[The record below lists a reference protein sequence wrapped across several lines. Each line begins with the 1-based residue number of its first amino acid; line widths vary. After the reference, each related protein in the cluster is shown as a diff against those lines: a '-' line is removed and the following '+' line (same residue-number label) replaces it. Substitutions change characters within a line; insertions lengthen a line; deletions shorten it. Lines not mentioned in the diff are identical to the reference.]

1 MSQEAGYTP
10 LTRAQLSEFRRRLA
24 KYYGAFFVFLI
35 AFTVV
40 LYLFE
45 RAGLPHRFIG
55 YAFIFLTLALYAFIG
70 ILNFTRRLEEYYVAG
85 RRVPAIFNG
94 MATGA
99 DWMSAASLISMAGTL
114 WLLGYDALAYIMGW
128 TGGYVLLA
136 LLFAPYIRK
145 FGQYTIPDFVATR
158 YGERARLAR
167 FVAAI
172 CAIIVSLAYV
182 TAQVTGVGI
191 IMSRFFGL
199 DYRIGVFVG
208 LAGVLVCSFLGGM
221 KSITWTQVAQYI
233 ILIVAYLIPVTFLSA
248 KLTGVP
254 FPQLMYGKALSEI
267 TQLEQAM
274 KLPSY
279 IQPFKQALSN
289 ASAITAFKQIGI
301 TPPEPITV
309 KDWVG
314 TPWQFLALTLCL
326 MAGTVGLP
334 HILIRY
340 YTVPSPKEARI
351 SVGWSL
357 FFIWLLY
364 VTAPAY
370 AAFSRWEVLQNVVG
384 QPINA
389 LPEWTANWIRTGL
402 LKITDANNDGI
413 LQFSELSINGDIVVL
428 ATPEIAGLP
437 FTIAALVA
445 AGGLAAALSTADGLL
460 LVISTAVAHD
470 IYAKIINPNAPYGRR
485 FLLSRLMILISAV
498 IAALLAIPQFAL
510 IVQLVAW
517 AFSLAASTFF
527 PVILLGIFWKRANA
541 NGAIAGMIGG
551 LVACFVY
558 MIWNY
563 VDPRFNVLGLSHLS
577 AGIFGMA
584 ANFLLTIVL
593 SLLTAPSP
601 KYIQDM
607 VDQLRIPVGEMR
619 LPAPGAAPGTAPG
632 VAPAGQD

>member
-35 AFTVV
+35 VFTLV

-99 DWMSAASLISMAGTL
+99 DWMSAASFISMAGTL

-199 DYRIGVFVG
+199 DYRVGVFVG

-485 FLLSRLMILISAV
+485 FLLSRLMILIAAV

-527 PVILLGIFWKRANA
+527 PVVLLGIFWKRANA

-607 VDQLRIPVGEMR
+607 VDQLRIPVGELR

>member
-1 MSQEAGYTP
+1 MAQEAGYTP
-10 LTRAQLSEFRRRLA
+10 LTRAQISAFRRRLA

-35 AFTVV
+35 IFTLV
-40 LYLFE
+40 LLLLE
-45 RAGLPHRFIG
+45 RAGLPTQFIG

-70 ILNFTRRLEEYYVAG
+70 ILNFTRRLDEYYVAG
-85 RRVPAIFNG
+85 RRVPAFFNG

-99 DWMSAASLISMAGTL
+99 DWMSAASFISMAGTL

-145 FGQYTIPDFVATR
+145 FGQFTIPDFVATR

-167 FVAAI
+167 LVAAI
-172 CAIIVSLAYV
+172 CAIIASFTYV

-199 DYRIGVFVG
+199 DYRVGVFVG

-233 ILIVAYLIPVTFLSA
+233 ILITAYLIPVTFLSA

-254 FPQLMYGKALSEI
+254 FPQLMYGRALSEI

-274 KLPSY
+274 QLSSY
-279 IQPFKQALSN
+279 VQPFKQALSN
-289 ASAITAFKQIGI
+289 ASAIASFKQIGL

-314 TPWQFLALTLCL
+314 TPWEFLALTLCL
-326 MAGTVGLP
+326 MAGTAGLP

-370 AAFSRWEVLQNVVG
+370 AAFSRWEVLKNVVG
-384 QPINA
+384 QPIA
-389 LPEWTANWIRTGL
+389 SLPAWTASWIKTGL
-402 LKITDANNDGI
+402 LTINDANGDGI
-413 LQFSELSINGDIVVL
+413 LQYSELRIVGDIVVL

-460 LVISTAVAHD
+460 LVVSTAVAHD
-470 IYAKIINPNAPYGRR
+470 IYAKIINPNASYSRR
-485 FLLSRLMILISAV
+485 FLVSRIMILIAAV
-498 IAALLAIPQFAL
+498 LAALAALPRLAL
-510 IVQLVAW
+510 IVQIVAW

-527 PVILLGIFWKRANA
+527 PVVLLGIFWKRANA

-551 LVACFVY
+551 LIACVVY
-558 MIWNY
+558 IVGNY
-563 VDPRFNVLGLSHLS
+563 IDPRFNVLGLSHLS

-584 ANFLLTIVL
+584 ANFILLILV
-593 SLLTAPSP
+593 SLATAPAP

-619 LPAPGAAPGTAPG
+619 LPAPGTAPGTAPG

>member
-1 MSQEAGYTP
+1 
-10 LTRAQLSEFRRRLA
+10 
-24 KYYGAFFVFLI
+24 
-35 AFTVV
+35 
-40 LYLFE
+40 
-45 RAGLPHRFIG
+45 
-55 YAFIFLTLALYAFIG
+55 
-70 ILNFTRRLEEYYVAG
+70 
-85 RRVPAIFNG
+85 
-94 MATGA
+94 
-99 DWMSAASLISMAGTL
+99 
-114 WLLGYDALAYIMGW
+114 MGW

-167 FVAAI
+167 LVAAI

-199 DYRIGVFVG
+199 DYRVGVFVG
-208 LAGVLVCSFLGGM
+208 LLGVLVCSFLGGM

-254 FPQLMYGKALSEI
+254 FPQLMYGRALSEI
-267 TQLEQAM
+267 TQIEQA
-274 KLPSY
+274 LQISSY
-279 IQPFKQALSN
+279 VQPFKQALSN
-289 ASAITAFKQIGI
+289 ASAIEALKQIGL
-301 TPPEPITV
+301 TPPEAITV
-309 KDWVG
+309 RDWVG

-326 MAGTVGLP
+326 MTGTVGLP

-340 YTVPSPKEARI
+340 YTVPSPKEARM

-357 FFIWLLY
+357 LFIWLLY

-384 QPINA
+384 QPISA
-389 LPEWTANWIRTGL
+389 LPGWTASWIKTGL
-402 LKITDANNDGI
+402 LTINDANGDGI
-413 LQFSELSINGDIVVL
+413 LQFSELRINGDIVVL

-470 IYAKIINPNAPYGRR
+470 IYAKIIDPNAPYGRR
-485 FLLSRLMILISAV
+485 FLLSRIMILISAV
-498 IAALLAIPQFAL
+498 VAALLALPRFAL

-551 LVACFVY
+551 LIACLVY
-558 MIWNY
+558 MVGNY
-563 VDPRFNVLGLSHLS
+563 LDPRFNVLGLSHLS

-584 ANFLLTIVL
+584 ANFLLMIVV
-593 SLLTAPSP
+593 SLATAPSP
-601 KYIQDM
+601 KYIQDI

-619 LPAPGAAPGTAPG
+619 LPALGTAPGAPG

>member
-1 MSQEAGYTP
+1 MAQEAGYTP
-10 LTRAQLSEFRRRLA
+10 LTRTQLSEFRRRLA
-24 KYYGAFFVFLI
+24 RYYGAFFVFLI
-35 AFTVV
+35 VFTLV
-40 LYLFE
+40 LYLLE

-99 DWMSAASLISMAGTL
+99 DWMSAASFISMAGTL
-114 WLLGYDALAYIMGW
+114 WLAGYDGLAYIMGW

-167 FVAAI
+167 VVAAI

-199 DYRIGVFVG
+199 RYEVGVFVG
-208 LAGVLVCSFLGGM
+208 LLGVLVCSFLGGM

-254 FPQLMYGKALSEI
+254 FPQLMYGRALSEI
-267 TQLEQAM
+267 TQIEQT
-274 KLPSY
+274 LQLSSY
-279 IQPFKQALSN
+279 VQPFKQALSN
-289 ASAITAFKQIGI
+289 ASAIQAFREIGL

-309 KDWVG
+309 RDWVG
-314 TPWQFLALTLCL
+314 TPWQFLAFTFCL
-326 MAGTVGLP
+326 MTGTAGLP

-357 FFIWLLY
+357 LFIWLLY

-384 QPINA
+384 QPISA

-470 IYAKIINPNAPYGRR
+470 IYAKIIDPNAPYGRR
-485 FLLSRLMILISAV
+485 FLLSRIMILVAAF

-527 PVILLGIFWKRANA
+527 PVVLLGIFWKRANA
-541 NGAIAGMIGG
+541 NGAIAGMLGG
-551 LVACFVY
+551 LIACFVY
-558 MIWNY
+558 MIGNY
-563 VDPRFNVLGLSHLS
+563 IDPRFNVLGLSHLS
-577 AGIFGMA
+577 AGIFGML
-584 ANFLLTIVL
+584 ANFILLIVV
-593 SLLTAPSP
+593 SLATAPAP

-607 VDQLRIPVGEMR
+607 VDQLRIPVGEMHI
-619 LPAPGAAPGTAPG
+619 PAPGPAPGTAPG

>member
-1 MSQEAGYTP
+1 MAQEAGYTP
-10 LTRAQLSEFRRRLA
+10 LTRAQISAFRRRLA
-24 KYYGAFFVFLI
+24 KYYGSFFIFLI
-35 AFTVV
+35 IFTLV
-40 LYLFE
+40 LLFLE
-45 RAGLPHRFIG
+45 NAGLPKAYIG

-85 RRVPAIFNG
+85 RRVPAFFNG

-99 DWMSAASLISMAGTL
+99 DWMSAASFISMAGTL
-114 WLLGYDALAYIMGW
+114 WLLGYDGLAYIMGW

-158 YGERARLAR
+158 YGEKAKLTRL
-167 FVAAI
+167 VAAI

-199 DYRIGVFVG
+199 DYRVGVFVG
-208 LAGVLVCSFLGGM
+208 LVGVLVCSFLGGM

-233 ILIVAYLIPVTFLSA
+233 ILIVAYLIPVTFLSG

-254 FPQLMYGKALSEI
+254 FPQLMYGQALSHI
-267 TQLEQAM
+267 TQLEQSM
-274 KLPSY
+274 NLSSY
-279 IQPFKQALSN
+279 VQPFKQALSN
-289 ASAITAFKQIGI
+289 ASAITAFKQIGL

-309 KDWVG
+309 RDWVG

-389 LPEWTANWIRTGL
+389 LPAWTTSWIRTGL
-402 LKITDANNDGI
+402 LTIRDANGDGI
-413 LQFSELSINGDIVVL
+413 LQFNELTINPDIVVL

-485 FLLSRLMILISAV
+485 FFLSRLMILISAL

-551 LVACFVY
+551 LVVCFAY
-558 MIWNY
+558 MIANY
-563 VDPRFNVLGLSHLS
+563 IDPRINVLGLSHLS

-584 ANFLLTIVL
+584 ANFLLLIIV
-593 SLLTAPSP
+593 SLVTAPAP
-601 KYIQDM
+601 KYIEDM

-619 LPAPGAAPGTAPG
+619 LPSPGTAPGTAPG
-632 VAPAGQD
+632 IAPAGQD

>member
-24 KYYGAFFVFLI
+24 KYYGAFFAFLI

-99 DWMSAASLISMAGTL
+99 DWMSAASFISMAGTL

-267 TQLEQAM
+267 AQLEQAM

>member
-35 AFTVV
+35 VFTLV

-99 DWMSAASLISMAGTL
+99 DWMSAASFISMAGTL

-248 KLTGVP
+248 KLTGIP

>member
-1 MSQEAGYTP
+1 MAQEAGYTP
-10 LTRAQLSEFRRRLA
+10 LTRAQISAFRRRLA
-24 KYYGAFFVFLI
+24 KYYGAFFIFLI
-35 AFTVV
+35 IFTIF
-40 LYLFE
+40 LYLLE
-45 RAGLPHRFIG
+45 IAGLPPRFVG

-70 ILNFTRRLEEYYVAG
+70 ILNFTRRLDEYYVAG
-85 RRVPAIFNG
+85 RRVPAFFNG

-99 DWMSAASLISMAGTL
+99 DWMSAASFISMAGTL

-145 FGQYTIPDFVATR
+145 FGQFTIPDFVATR

-167 FVAAI
+167 LVAAI
-172 CAIIVSLAYV
+172 CAIIVSFTYV

-199 DYRIGVFVG
+199 DYRVGVFVG
-208 LAGVLVCSFLGGM
+208 LLGVLVCSFLGGM

-233 ILIVAYLIPVTFLSA
+233 ILITAYLIPVTFLSA

-254 FPQLMYGKALSEI
+254 FPQLMYGRALSEI
-267 TQLEQAM
+267 VQLEQAM
-274 KLPSY
+274 QLSSY
-279 IQPFKQALSN
+279 VQPFKQALSN
-289 ASAITAFKQIGI
+289 ASAIASFKQIGL

-314 TPWQFLALTLCL
+314 TPWEFLALTLCL
-326 MAGTVGLP
+326 MAGTAGLP

-340 YTVPSPKEARI
+340 YTVPNPKEARI

-364 VTAPAY
+364 ITAPAY
-370 AAFSRWEVLQNVVG
+370 AAFSRWEVLKNVVG
-384 QPINA
+384 QPIAA
-389 LPEWTANWIRTGL
+389 LPAWTTSWIKTGL
-402 LKITDANNDGI
+402 LTINDANGDGI
-413 LQFSELSINGDIVVL
+413 LQYSELRIVGDIVVL

-460 LVISTAVAHD
+460 LVVSTAVAHD
-470 IYAKIINPNAPYGRR
+470 IYAKIINPNASYSRR
-485 FLLSRLMILISAV
+485 FLVSRIMILIAAVLSAL
-498 IAALLAIPQFAL
+498 AALPRLAL
-510 IVQLVAW
+510 IVQIVAW

-527 PVILLGIFWKRANA
+527 PVLLLGIFWKRANA

-551 LVACFVY
+551 LITCVVY
-558 MIWNY
+558 MVSNY
-563 VDPRFNVLGLSHLS
+563 IDPRFNVLGLSHLS

-584 ANFLLTIVL
+584 VNFFLLIVV
-593 SLLTAPSP
+593 SLATAPAP

-607 VDQLRIPVGEMR
+607 VDELRIPVGEMR
-619 LPAPGAAPGTAPG
+619 LPAPGTAPGTAPG